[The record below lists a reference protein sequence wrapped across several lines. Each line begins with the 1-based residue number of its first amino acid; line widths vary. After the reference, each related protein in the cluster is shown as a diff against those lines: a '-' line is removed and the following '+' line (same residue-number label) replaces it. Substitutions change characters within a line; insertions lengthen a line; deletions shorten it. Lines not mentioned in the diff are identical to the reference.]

1 MLNALPGFQSQ
12 LLSVLLIPL
21 IAFKHRLS
29 QNSSSD
35 QVLQADLIGDDYIVA
50 YYHVALYAI
59 GVDLPQQPLL
69 FLRRAEGRGRQS
81 DKLYMGYLGPDIID
95 HATIGFGRGVVGLVH
110 HQEEFLL
117 PGKPL
122 VQGGQI
128 APDAILADNQQVII
142 RANINGPSVITG
154 TGNNL
159 IAEARNMGNSFG
171 IGIVLKGLRRRP
183 LYITARP
190 KKPLRKSPI
199 LPDPLPGCL
208 SRLKLSGPHTTEA

>member
-12 LLSVLLIPL
+12 ILTILLIRL

-29 QNSSSD
+29 QNSSAD
-35 QVLQADLIGDDYIVA
+35 QILQADLIGNAHIVV
-50 YYHVALYAI
+50 YHHVVLYAI

-69 FLRRAEGRGRQS
+69 LLRRAERRGRQS
-81 DKLYMGYLGPDIID
+81 DELYMGHLGPDIID
-95 HATIGFGRGVVGLVH
+95 HPTIGLCCGVMGLIH

-142 RANINGPSVITG
+142 RANIDGPSVITG
-154 TGNNL
+154 TGNNP
-159 IAEARNMGNSFG
+159 IAEARNMRDGFG
-171 IGIVLKGLRRRP
+171 IGIVLKGLRR
-183 LYITARP
+183 LIQ
-190 KKPLRKSPI
+190 
-199 LPDPLPGCL
+199 
-208 SRLKLSGPHTTEA
+208 